1 VTQDFRKCGQC
12 TACCTTLEI
21 PTLEKP
27 AGSSCKHLKRNG
39 CGFYDQRPEE
49 CRGFQCVWSE
59 RLLPSSA
66 RPDKSGLMA
75 YRHVTKWGDTLTL
88 VELRAGSLQRGVKH
102 INKLQQ
108 LVDRHGWAMMIIDA
122 EGRSAA
128 MVPD

>member
-1 VTQDFRKCGQC
+1 MTQDFRKCGQC